1 MYVPRRPSWTGRRRK
16 VKDYSPV
23 PDKPRH
29 RRRRMPNGGNFEGR
43 YFGHRIKAY
52 HTIRQ
57 FWGNLGV
64 AMAGA
69 LAQSEPRVIRLAL
82 NRRI

>member
-1 MYVPRRPSWTGRRRK
+1 
-16 VKDYSPV
+16 
-23 PDKPRH
+23 
-29 RRRRMPNGGNFEGR
+29 MPNGGNFEGR